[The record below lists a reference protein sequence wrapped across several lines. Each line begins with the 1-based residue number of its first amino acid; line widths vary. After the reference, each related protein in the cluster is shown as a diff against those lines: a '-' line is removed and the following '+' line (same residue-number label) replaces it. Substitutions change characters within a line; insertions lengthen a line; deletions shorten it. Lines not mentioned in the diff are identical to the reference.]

1 MDIDKKQPSVI
12 SDRDPQI
19 LATVY
24 RILLEVA
31 YKCER
36 IDRSNNGTENNR
48 RSDVESSAKAI
59 KGIEK
64 IKQKQNPPG

>member
-31 YKCER
+31 NKRER
-36 IDRSNNGTENNR
+36 KDGSTIVNKNVR
-48 RSDVESSAKAI
+48 RSETESSSKAI
-59 KGIEK
+59 KGRVK
-64 IKQKQNPPG
+64 RN